1 MTYIMRKLFGAF
13 VSIVILANQATAMV
27 PSTVADPAGAPAP
40 TESTYTLQL
49 NTKSTGALDV
59 KSTTPTFNNVREHLI
74 DAQYAKIE
82 ADAQAKQAQAKAKA
96 DADAKAKAEANAKQ
110 AQANTPTNPV
120 VIVPSG
126 DAWGQLRQCEAGGN
140 YARNSGN
147 GYYGAYQFDIGTWGG
162 YGGYTRADL
171 APPAVQDEKARQTQS
186 ARGWYPWPACAR
198 KLGLI

>member
-1 MTYIMRKLFGAF
+1 M
-13 VSIVILANQATAMV
+13 ILANQATATV
-27 PSTVADPAGAPAP
+27 PSTVADSAGALAP

-49 NTKSTGALDV
+49 NTKSTEV
-59 KSTTPTFNNVREHLI
+59 INVRSTTPTFDNVREHLI

-82 ADAQAKQAQAKAKA
+82 ADARVKQAQAKAKA
-96 DADAKAKAEANAKQ
+96 DADAKQ
-110 AQANTPTNPV
+110 AQANAHANPV
-120 VIVPSG
+120 VIVPS
-126 DAWGQLRQCEAGGN
+126 DDVWGQLRQCEAGGN

-162 YGGYTRADL
+162 YGGYARADL

-186 ARGWYPWPACAR
+186 ARGWYPWPACAH